1 MTTTYDNAYFATAQA
16 EAIAAFKADG
26 KEAVA
31 TRINDILEAAK
42 AVAVPDPLTFKAEI
56 VSLFSTSLP
65 RGVEHDLANFPVGVI
80 AVPVMRNILAI
91 NHVTFDPNNVPN
103 WQWFADTYQAAILE
117 S

>member
-26 KEAVA
+26 KEAA
-31 TRINDILEAAK
+31 APLINDILEAAK
-42 AVAVPDPLTFKAEI
+42 AVAAPDPRKFDTEI
-56 VSLFSTSLP
+56 VSLFASNPAGT
-65 RGVEHDLANFPVGVI
+65 EHDVLNFPLGVI

-103 WQWFADTYQAAILE
+103 WRWFADTYQATILQA
-117 S
+117 